1 MIMTNDQALVNISTT
16 QLIARALLAVLVG
29 QAAADELVSGAVTT
43 AAPTGLVG
51 DFITIKAVY
60 DGSPTTFVDTPQ
72 NIDDLDDV
80 VDGVV
85 AIEIGDFAA
94 ISGDAY
100 DALQTASPEA

>member
-1 MIMTNDQALVNISTT
+1 MTNDQAGVNLATA
-16 QLIARALLAVLVG
+16 QLIMRALLVSLVG
-29 QAAADELVSGAVTT
+29 QAAADELMSGAVTT

-51 DFITIKAVY
+51 DFNTIKATY
-60 DGSPTTFVDTPQ
+60 DGSPDTFVATQQ

-80 VDGVV
+80 ADGIV
-85 AIEIGDFAA
+85 AIEVGDFAT